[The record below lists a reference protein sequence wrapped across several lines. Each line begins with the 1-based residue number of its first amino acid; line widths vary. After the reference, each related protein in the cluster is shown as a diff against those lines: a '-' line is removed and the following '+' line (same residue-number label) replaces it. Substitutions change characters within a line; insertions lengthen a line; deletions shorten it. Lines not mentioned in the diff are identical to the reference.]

1 VPWWNNSV
9 PASSKT
15 TPASIESWVPN
26 E

>member
-1 VPWWNNSV
+1 VPWWNNSSSG
-9 PASSKT
+9 ASPV